1 MTYIVLS
8 GTLNPILNSIL
19 PPISDAFLSA
29 NVPVWDQSNLNS
41 WAWKGLDRLMTFWLS
56 RSSKVIGNI

>member
-8 GTLNPILNSIL
+8 GTLNPILNFIL

-41 WAWKGLDRLMTFWLS
+41 WAWKGLDRLMIFWLS